1 MSSSDDNPPPELH
14 RPHPLLHQGI
24 RRRHGAVLRPPDRVE
39 PGLCLQLH
47 HDQDLG
53 DCEQP
58 QHHEDQQVIG
68 GHTREVQTEEGA
80 CSAVLPKIFRREIGF
95 RDGESGQR
103 QKEIGSYLE
112 K

>member
-1 MSSSDDNPPPELH
+1 MCDPHYLCVVPNCPLGLPTVPAAGPQ
-14 RPHPLLHQGI
+14 RPL
-24 RRRHGAVLRPPDRVE
+24 E

-53 DCEQP
+53 DCQQP
-58 QHHEDQQVIG
+58 QHHEDQQVNR

-103 QKEIGSYLE
+103 
-112 K
+112 

>member
-1 MSSSDDNPPPELH
+1 MCDPHYLCAVPNCPLGLPPTPAAGSP
-14 RPHPLLHQGI
+14 RPL
-24 RRRHGAVLRPPDRVE
+24 E
-39 PGLCLQLH
+39 PGLGLQLH

-80 CSAVLPKIFRREIGF
+80 CSAVLPKIFLREIRF
-95 RDGESGQR
+95 RESGQR
-103 QKEIGSYLE
+103 
-112 K
+112 

>member
-1 MSSSDDNPPPELH
+1 MCDPNYLCAVPLGLPPAPAAGS
-14 RPHPLLHQGI
+14 P
-24 RRRHGAVLRPPDRVE
+24 RHLE
-39 PGLCLQLH
+39 PGLGLQLH

-80 CSAVLPKIFRREIGF
+80 CSAVLPKIFLREIRF
-95 RDGESGQR
+95 RESGQR
-103 QKEIGSYLE
+103 
-112 K
+112 

>member
-1 MSSSDDNPPPELH
+1 MTLMTSLVAMCDPHYLCGVPNCPLGLPPAPAAGPP
-14 RPHPLLHQGI
+14 RPL
-24 RRRHGAVLRPPDRVE
+24 E

-80 CSAVLPKIFRREIGF
+80 CSAVLPKIFLREVGF

-103 QKEIGSYLE
+103 
-112 K
+112 